1 MGDVYATDKGMKKW
15 QKRILQGE
23 LSEEQLKGAIMS
35 VWFRWAFIFLVT
47 VLLLAQ
53 LFLGFRQESMHA
65 FILVAIYFL
74 SNTALWYASIK
85 RYNPWWL
92 GYLSAVLD
100 IAVISSHLYIMTS
113 GNDPLGIT
121 SAATLFLIPIIF
133 LLYTFRLDRRLMFF
147 LIIVALIGFNIVYFI
162 NFAGNQDF
170 YMLSLSTSPT
180 SQIFKS
186 AYLFFAGLLCVHMQ
200 SFTFEFIDRQVGTE
214 KELTEART
222 RVVELQKENLQSQF
236 EVLKQ
241 QVNPHFLFNS
251 LNVLSSIIKVDPDL
265 AETFTERLSKV
276 YRYVLENKE
285 KDMVTLSKEIDFV
298 NSYIF
303 LLNIR
308 FTGKLMV
315 ETAIDNRHDGM
326 LIVPMALQLLIE
338 NAIKHNTL
346 SKNNPLKISIYV
358 DSNDFLVVKN
368 NISLRETRLHST
380 GVGQENI
387 RNRYRL
393 VSDKEPE
400 FILTES
406 EYIARIPLIV
416 ASM

>member
-1 MGDVYATDKGMKKW
+1 MKNW
-15 QKRILQGE
+15 QNKLLKGE
-23 LSEEQLKGAIMS
+23 LSDEQLKGARMS

-47 VLLLAQ
+47 ILLLTQ
-53 LFLGFRQESMHA
+53 LFLGYRQESLHA

-74 SNTALWYASIK
+74 SNTALWHAMVR

-100 IAVISSHLYIMTS
+100 IGVICSHLYIMTS
-113 GNDPLGIT
+113 GPDPLGIT

-133 LLYTFRLDRRLMFF
+133 LLYTFRLDRELMFF
-147 LIIVALIGFNIVYFI
+147 LIFVALTGFNMVYFI
-162 NFAGNQDF
+162 NYSGNQDF
-170 YMLSLSTSPT
+170 YLQSLSTSPT

-186 AYLFFAGLLCVHMQ
+186 AYLFFTGLLCIHMQ
-200 SFTFEFIDRQVGTE
+200 GFTFEFIDRQVGME

-251 LNVLSSIIKVDPDL
+251 LNVLTSLIKIDPDL
-265 AETFTERLSKV
+265 AESFTERLSKV

-285 KDMVTLSKEIDFV
+285 KDMVPLSTELDFL

-303 LLNIR
+303 LLDIR
-308 FTGKLMV
+308 FAGKLIV
-315 ETAIDNRHDGM
+315 ETDIDHKHAGM

-346 SKNNPLKISIYV
+346 SKNNPLKISITV
-358 DSNDFLVVKN
+358 DSNDFLIVKN
-368 NISLRETRLHST
+368 NISLRETRMHST

-387 RNRYRL
+387 KSRYKL
-393 VSDKEPE
+393 VSDLEPE
-400 FILTES
+400 FRLTDS
-406 EYIARIPLIV
+406 EYIAKIPLV
-416 ASM
+416 GATL